1 MTESSSKHFDQ
12 YVCILEDNK
21 QDIEFWVYNIDSL
34 NRSLEDFKA
43 CVQVHRKFTAYRLL
57 RNQP

>member
-1 MTESSSKHFDQ
+1 MTESSSNYFDQ

-34 NRSLEDFKA
+34 NRSLEDFKV
-43 CVQVHRKFTAYRLL
+43 CVQVHRKLTAYRLL